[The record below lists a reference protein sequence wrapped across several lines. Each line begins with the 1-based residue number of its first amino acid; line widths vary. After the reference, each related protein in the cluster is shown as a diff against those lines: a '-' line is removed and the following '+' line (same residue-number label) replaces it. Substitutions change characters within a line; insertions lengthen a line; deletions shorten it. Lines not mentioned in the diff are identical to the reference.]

1 MTQTYGSIES
11 GEAAPAPQRSHKA
24 VVAVLVAA
32 ALGICALAGAVVM
45 SQQQKTE
52 LMAVRL
58 PNGRV
63 INAVPLRSL
72 FGPGDLPIPI
82 EDDGLPG
89 GDAHVVPG
97 SNVHLFEHFAPP
109 QPYGMDNRRDPP
121 YDTSFQGQGYGS
133 DGR

>member
-1 MTQTYGSIES
+1 MVVAGLL
-11 GEAAPAPQRSHKA
+11 AA
-24 VVAVLVAA
+24 VVGV
-32 ALGICALAGAVVM
+32 CAVVVVA
-45 SQQQKTE
+45 SSNTGSTD
-52 LMAVRL
+52 LLALRL

-63 INAVPLRSL
+63 VEAVPLVYRGQQL

-89 GDAHVVPG
+89 GDRQVVAG

-109 QPYGMDNRRDPP
+109 QPYGMDDRPDPP
-121 YDTSFQGQGYGS
+121 YDTSFQGQGFGS